1 VTLALYRG
9 VMRALS
15 PTVLRTRV
23 KRGKEDPARLGERN
37 GQASRPRPDGTLIW
51 IHGASVGE
59 SLAAL
64 PLVSALLRRPART
77 VLVTTGTRSSA
88 RLMLERLPAGALHQY
103 VPMDSRAFVRRFLA
117 HWRPDLALFVE
128 SELWPNLILETRA
141 RGVPMALVN
150 ARLSERS
157 FRGWR
162 RAAGLARALLSSF
175 DTCLAQ
181 DDSVASRLTALGAPS
196 VRMAGSL
203 KADATPLPVDDSAL
217 AAFLSAVGARPVFLA
232 ASTHPGEEEIILEI
246 AEMLRRER
254 AEMLTIIVPRHPERG
269 KAIAELAAARKLG
282 VGRRANHDTLT
293 SQIAVY
299 VADTLGELGLF
310 YRAAPFA
317 FLGGSLVAHGG
328 QNPLE
333 PARLGVGVLSGP
345 HVENF
350 AAIFQTLLDTEGAWL
365 VRSKAELF
373 AQVDALSRFPDRAIA
388 MGARARHAAE
398 TLGGALAV
406 TIETAE
412 GLLAHARP

>member
-15 PTVLRTRV
+15 PALLRARAR
-23 KRGKEDPARLGERN
+23 RGKEDPARLAERN
-37 GQASRPRPDGTLIW
+37 GEASRARPEGTLIW

-64 PLVSALLRRPART
+64 PLVSALLQRPERT

-88 RLMLERLPAGALHQY
+88 RLMQERLPPGALHQY
-103 VPMDSRAFVRRFLA
+103 VPIDSGAFVRRFLA

-162 RAAGLARALLSSF
+162 RAPGLARSLLSSF
-175 DTCLAQ
+175 DACLAQ
-181 DDSVASRLTALGAPS
+181 DADVASRLTALGAPS
-196 VRMAGSL
+196 VRIAGSL
-203 KADATPLPVDDSAL
+203 KADAPPLPVEDSAL
-217 AAFLSAVGARPVFLA
+217 EAFRSAVGARPLFLA
-232 ASTHPGEEEIILEI
+232 ASTHPGEEEIVLEI
-246 AEMLRRER
+246 TAMLRREG
-254 AEMLTIIVPRHPERG
+254 AETLTIIVPRHPERG
-269 KAIAELAAARKLG
+269 KAIAELATARKLA
-282 VGRRANHDTLT
+282 VDRRANHDLPS
-293 SQIAVY
+293 SQTAVY

-310 YRAAPFA
+310 YRAARFA
-317 FLGGSLVAHGG
+317 FLGGSLVPHGG

-350 AAIFQTLLDTEGAWL
+350 AGIFQTLLDAEGAGL

-373 AQVDALSRFPDRAIA
+373 AQVDALSRFPDRATA
-388 MGARARHAAE
+388 LGARARHAAE
-398 TLGGALAV
+398 SLGGALAV

>member
-254 AEMLTIIVPRHPERG
+254 AETLTIIVPRHPERG
-269 KAIAELAAARKLG
+269 KAIAELAAARKLA